1 MCVCL
6 FVHACG
12 LSYVQFFVALWTVA
26 CQASLS
32 MEFSWQECWSGFPFH
47 TTVNLPDPGIEPS
60 SLTFPA
66 LAGGF
71 FTCSTTWEGQ
81 FNMWMRL
88 CLI

>member
-1 MCVCL
+1 MCVCVSV
-6 FVHACG
+6 VHTCG
-12 LSYVQFFVALWTVA
+12 LSYVQFFVALWIVA

-32 MEFSWQECWSGFPFH
+32 MEFSRQECVFPFR
-47 TTVNLPDPGIEPS
+47 TTVNLPDPRIEPS

-66 LAGGF
+66 LAGGL

-81 FNMWMRL
+81 FNMWMRV